1 MASAQPF
8 ATGAWTK
15 SVHMVMDTPK
25 KLTALIVEDE
35 FAPRQ
40 ALRRMLEQRH
50 ASTLTV
56 IAEAD
61 NGPAALELC
70 EEHKPDILF
79 LDLHLPGIDGVELL
93 HQVSSDTHV
102 IITTAH
108 DDLAVE
114 AFRANAVDYLMK
126 PIEPGR
132 LKEAIARVSSSIGS
146 EKVVRLLCRDR
157 DRTVI
162 VHTADVQ
169 FLRAEG
175 GYTHVQTSQG
185 YQLMNESLTA
195 LERRLPNHFVRIHRN
210 TVVNVHHI
218 SAIRHEGEAT
228 ALIGDE
234 HELSISRR
242 HYRDLRRR
250 LTYEQ

>member
-1 MASAQPF
+1 MANPRPVTSAPPYR
-8 ATGAWTK
+8 
-15 SVHMVMDTPK
+15 SLHIVMDTPK

-40 ALRRMLEQRH
+40 ALRRLLEQRH
-50 ASTLTV
+50 APTLTV

-79 LDLHLPGIDGVELL
+79 LDLHLPGIDGVDLL

-126 PIEPGR
+126 PFSPRE
-132 LKEAIARVSSSIGS
+132 LAARVRT
-146 EKVVRLLCRDR
+146 VVR
-157 DRTVI
+157 
-162 VHTADVQ
+162 
-169 FLRAEG
+169 RAAAPSG
-175 GYTHVQTSQG
+175 LV
-185 YQLMNESLTA
+185 
-195 LERRLPNHFVRIHRN
+195 
-210 TVVNVHHI
+210 
-218 SAIRHEGEAT
+218 
-228 ALIGDE
+228 
-234 HELSISRR
+234 
-242 HYRDLRRR
+242 
-250 LTYEQ
+250 